1 LKQLNERG
9 VGVVVEVKRTTKSF
23 TAWPRS
29 STLAISLMLCML
41 SCGHPIS
48 MVLIPQWELRMG
60 PMVDPQGLSLR
71 TKNSYNSKF
80 VVNKFLMYT
89 MFGYAYL
96 DGHLMS
102 LSKLLEKESGD

>member
-1 LKQLNERG
+1 
-9 VGVVVEVKRTTKSF
+9 
-23 TAWPRS
+23 
-29 STLAISLMLCML
+29 
-41 SCGHPIS
+41 
-48 MVLIPQWELRMG
+48 MG